1 MCSMEQEKP
10 FSKKP
15 YFYCNTV
22 DEDKKKKNII

>member
-1 MCSMEQEKP
+1 MYSMKKEKP

-22 DEDKKKKNII
+22 DEDEKKNKI